1 MISFEDLKYL
11 YAVDP
16 YVYCDESDILL
27 GLQRSLVGVVE
38 QFIFNEDENISSQ
51 FILNSFGE
59 LETCY
64 RIYMIFLQ

>member
-1 MISFEDLKYL
+1 MFIVTRVTRTSK
-11 YAVDP
+11 
-16 YVYCDESDILL
+16 DILL

-59 LETCY
+59 L
-64 RIYMIFLQ
+64 

>member
-1 MISFEDLKYL
+1 MFIVTRVTRTSK
-11 YAVDP
+11 
-16 YVYCDESDILL
+16 DILL

-38 QFIFNEDENISSQ
+38 QFIFNEDENISSK

>member
-1 MISFEDLKYL
+1 MQWMHMFIVTTVTRTSK
-11 YAVDP
+11 
-16 YVYCDESDILL
+16 DILL

-51 FILNSFGE
+51 FILNLFGE
-59 LETCY
+59 LETVY